1 MDLVAEYLGG
11 GVRFEA
17 SPGAVHGLFINMV
30 LGAATV
36 VAPFMAVA
44 LLVGVAAQLA
54 QVGFLVTGDP
64 LTPKLSRINPIEGFK
79 RLVSRRALVNFLKSL
94 AKILVV
100 GYIAYLE
107 VRRALDMLPEL
118 TSAPLTE
125 AVAMVA
131 GIALRIGLYIGAAL
145 LVIAGLDYWYQR
157 QEHERSLR
165 MARQEVKEE
174 LKQTE
179 GDPQVRARIRR
190 RQREL
195 ASRRMM
201 QEVPTADVIITNPV
215 HLAVALKYDQAVM
228 EAPVVVAK
236 GAGIVARRI
245 KELAEEHGVPIVEN
259 VAVGAG
265 SVRRGGA
272 GADDPGGPVPG
283 RGRRAGV
290 RVPHAAQEEVAWRG
304 DTTAA
309 RAGNVDREKQ
319 RPRHRLGR
327 RSHRGHDG
335 NSAPDVAHRSVAD
348 GQHQSGLVDLLL
360 TMNVQHALQFSIFP
374 SVLLVATLFRL
385 GLNVS
390 TTRLILL
397 RADAGSIIDAFGSSS
412 SAATTWSV
420 SSCS

>member
-1 MDLVAEYLGG
+1 MAVSDRDLIFDLQLFAQEKTEPPTPRRREQARRKGQVARTPELGTAVVLLAGFGLLSVWAAGASAALMDLVAEYLGG

-107 VRRALDMLPEL
+107 VRRALDTLPEL

-259 VAVGAG
+259 VAL
-265 SVRRGGA
+265 
-272 GADDPGGPVPG
+272 
-283 RGRRAGV
+283 
-290 RVPHAAQEEVAWRG
+290 
-304 DTTAA
+304 A
-309 RAGNVDREKQ
+309 RALYDGVELGQTIPVDLYQ
-319 RPRHRLGR
+319 
-327 RSHRGHDG
+327 
-335 NSAPDVAHRSVAD
+335 AVAD
-348 GQHQSGLVDLLL
+348 
-360 TMNVQHALQFSIFP
+360 
-374 SVLLVATLFRL
+374 VL
-385 GLNVS
+385 
-390 TTRLILL
+390 
-397 RADAGSIIDAFGSSS
+397 AF
-412 SAATTWSV
+412 V
-420 SSCS
+420 YRMRRRRR